1 MLTVTLSQREKE
13 SFVSQHHGLLM
24 RVAKK
29 CRVSHSLVSRVFHGL
44 NTSRRVQ
51 KALDTEI
58 NRTMRKTQ
66 RQQERWAA
74 KTVVP
79 ATVPE
84 EAVA

>member
-1 MLTVTLSQREKE
+1 MFTVTLSRREKE

-29 CRVSHSLVSRVFHGL
+29 CKVSHSLVSRVFHGL
-44 NTSRRVQ
+44 NTSSRVQ

-58 NRTMRKTQ
+58 KRAMRKEQ
-66 RQQERWAA
+66 KRWAA
-74 KTVVP
+74 KAVVP